1 MINIR
6 EMEFGDIEAV
16 LKIENEDFPADPWT
30 DTGFLTHLMR
40 SDALYLVAE
49 ENHMENPA
57 GNTSKKAKTS
67 LDSEKE
73 EKAGGVKVEEKE
85 GEDKKPED
93 EECSEDGEILGYIGI
108 LAVPDEADITKVAVA
123 KGAQGQGIGSM
134 LMKELISRVPE
145 LGVAKIFLEVRESNE
160 AALALYKKF
169 GFEQIGI
176 RKNYYTSPLED
187 AISMKLD
194 KREKQ

>member
-1 MINIR
+1 MVHIR

-16 LKIENEDFPADPWT
+16 LKIEKEDFPADPWT

-49 ENHMENPA
+49 KNHM
-57 GNTSKKAKTS
+57 
-67 LDSEKE
+67 
-73 EKAGGVKVEEKE
+73 
-85 GEDKKPED
+85 D
-93 EECSEDGEILGYIGI
+93 EECPEDREILGFIGI

-123 KGAQGQGIGSM
+123 KDAQGQGIGSM
-134 LMKELISRVPE
+134 LMKELISRAPE

-176 RKNYYTSPLED
+176 RKNYYTSPLEN

>member
-1 MINIR
+1 MVHIR

-16 LKIENEDFPADPWT
+16 LKIEKEDFPADPWT

-49 ENHMENPA
+49 KNHLENPA
-57 GNTSKKAKTS
+57 GNTSKQEETYM
-67 LDSEKE
+67 DSEKE
-73 EKAGGVKVEEKE
+73 EKTCDVKVEEKDE
-85 GEDKKPED
+85 EDK
-93 EECSEDGEILGYIGI
+93 ECSEDGEILGFIGI

-123 KGAQGQGIGSM
+123 KDAQGQGIGSM
-134 LMKELISRVPE
+134 LMKELISRAPK

-176 RKNYYTSPLED
+176 RKNYYTSPLEN

-194 KREKQ
+194 KRERQ